1 MICLKLTHLHSFV
14 VMSPSVAEDLTLI
27 VELSSQIVAEIS
39 QSILEFFLE
48 LIEDV
53 VDIVHG
59 LNRLF
64 FVLLNL
70 TIKED

>member
-1 MICLKLTHLHSFV
+1 
-14 VMSPSVAEDLTLI
+14 MSPCVAEDLTLI

>member
-1 MICLKLTHLHSFV
+1 
-14 VMSPSVAEDLTLI
+14 MSPCVAEDLTLI
-27 VELSSQIVAEIS
+27 VELSCQIVAEIS